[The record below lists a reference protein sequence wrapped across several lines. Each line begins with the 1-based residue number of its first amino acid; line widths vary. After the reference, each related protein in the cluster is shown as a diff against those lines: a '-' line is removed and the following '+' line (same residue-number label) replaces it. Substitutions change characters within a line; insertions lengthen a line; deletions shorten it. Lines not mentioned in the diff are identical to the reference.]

1 MQQADLIVHARW
13 VIPVVPQNMVLESHS
28 LVVDAGKIIAILPR
42 AECEESYSATTTVD
56 RPNHVLMPG
65 LINAHTHASMTL
77 LRGYADDM
85 PLMQWLTEHIWPAEV
100 KWANADFVHIGTQL
114 AIAEMLRG
122 GTTCFNEMYFFPDV
136 VAKVADEAGI
146 RATVGMIAFDFP
158 TVWAQNSDEYIQK
171 GLLVHDTARHYE
183 RVNTAF
189 APHAPYT
196 ISDQLLRRIQTL
208 ADELD
213 VPIHMHIQE
222 TAFEVAESVEK
233 FGMRPLARL
242 QALGLLTPRLA
253 AVHLV
258 QLEPHEIALIQECGV
273 NAVHCPESNMKLASG
288 IAPVSELLAKQVN
301 VAIGT
306 DGASSNN
313 DLDMFG
319 EMRSAA
325 LVAKSQSADAGAV
338 SAAQALQMA
347 TLNGAKTLGLDEI
360 TGSLEVAKMADM
372 ITLDLAQPATW
383 PVFNPI
389 HQLVY
394 SAGRDQVTDVWV
406 QGQCVLQDGQHQT
419 LELDTV
425 MHESQ
430 SLGAKIL
437 AG

>member
-13 VIPVVPQNMVLESHS
+13 IVPVVPQNEVLESHS
-28 LVVDAGKIIAILPR
+28 IVVSDGKIIATLPR
-42 AECEESYSATTTVD
+42 SQCKQRYSAPVVVD

-65 LINAHTHASMTL
+65 LVNAHTHASMTL

-85 PLMQWLTEHIWPAEV
+85 PLMQWLTDYIWPAEA
-100 KWANADFVHIGTQL
+100 KWANADFVRIGTEL

-122 GTTCFNEMYFFPDV
+122 GTTCFNEMYFSPDV
-136 VAKVADEAGI
+136 VAKVADQAGI
-146 RATVGMIAFDFP
+146 RATVGMIALDFP
-158 TVWAQNSDEYIQK
+158 TAWAQSSDEYIEK
-171 GLLVHDTARHYE
+171 GLLVHDAVRHYE
-183 RVNTAF
+183 RVSAAF

-196 ISDQLLRRIQTL
+196 ISDAPLTRIQTL

-222 TAFEVAESVEK
+222 TAFEVSESIKK

-242 QALGLLTPRLA
+242 HALGLLTPRLA
-253 AVHLV
+253 AVHLT
-258 QLEPHEIALIQECGV
+258 QLESHEMTLLSESGV
-273 NAVHCPESNMKLASG
+273 HAVHCPESNMKLASG
-288 IAPVSELLAKQVN
+288 TAPVTELLANEVN
-301 VAIGT
+301 VCIGT

-319 EMRSAA
+319 EMRTAA
-325 LVAKSQSADAGAV
+325 LVAKSQSANASSV
-338 SAAQALQMA
+338 SATEALQMA
-347 TLNGAKTLGLDEI
+347 TLNGAKALGIDELV
-360 TGSLEVAKMADM
+360 GSLEVGKLADM
-372 ITLDLAQPATW
+372 IALDLAQPATW

-406 QGQCVLQDGQHQT
+406 QGQCLLQERQFQT
-419 LELDTV
+419 LDIESVMLD
-425 MHESQ
+425 SQ
-430 SLGAKIL
+430 RLGAKIK